1 MTAKISLFGLT
12 VRPPYSVPHTY
23 SSTSVLSHTNP
34 TAHELKLLH
43 YELLVSLPPQ
53 LSGVGLPPFSS
64 CYT

>member
-12 VRPPYSVPHTY
+12 VRTPFSVHIHPPPFSAT
-23 SSTSVLSHTNP
+23 P

-64 CYT
+64 CHT